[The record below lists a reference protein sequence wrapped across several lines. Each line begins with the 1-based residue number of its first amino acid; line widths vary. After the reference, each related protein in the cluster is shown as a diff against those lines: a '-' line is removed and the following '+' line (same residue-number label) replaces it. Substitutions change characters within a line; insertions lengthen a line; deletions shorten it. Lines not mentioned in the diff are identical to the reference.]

1 MAGFTFELVEVE
13 LVDGLQDRLGVD
25 LEVELGG
32 DARLELELLDEPRVD
47 LSHAPDQRTR
57 HLHRRTHR
65 THTHTHLCNR
75 APAVETAAAAAPRP
89 IKREIPHSARKYIP
103 VQNLARRRQASKTTG
118 KSDKESTDLS
128 PRYSVILKNFQF
140 KTWHKS
146 QNLTE
151 VWEDETQ
158 MSTRRV
164 NSLPPQQSITTATV
178 HQEQSPLNRLRFDR
192 DITMSRCY
200 RIPELLLIKIFSL
213 FVLFNYGKKTARR
226 SGISQ
231 QFQCF
236 YIASKF
242 NACVVLYC
250 FVLVQCVFSFTYL
263 LRQL

>member
-1 MAGFTFELVEVE
+1 
-13 LVDGLQDRLGVD
+13 VD
-25 LEVELGG
+25 
-32 DARLELELLDEPRVD
+32 
-47 LSHAPDQRTR
+47 
-57 HLHRRTHR
+57 
-65 THTHTHLCNR
+65 
-75 APAVETAAAAAPRP
+75 TAAAAAPRP

-151 VWEDETQ
+151 VWEDQTQ

-178 HQEQSPLNRLRFDR
+178 HREQAPLNRSRFDR

-200 RIPELLLIKIFSL
+200 RIPELGLLLIKIFSL

-231 QFQCF
+231 QCQCF
-236 YIASKF
+236 YIPSKV
-242 NACVVLYC
+242 NACVVL
-250 FVLVQCVFSFTYL
+250 
-263 LRQL
+263 